1 MVKWLSIISL
11 RVKSE
16 SGNRVCF
23 FEAMGDV
30 LKRNVMRWFGHV
42 DKRETTGIWKPLQR

>member
-11 RVKSE
+11 RVKKTSAE

-42 DKRETTGIWKPLQR
+42 DKRETTGI